1 MMRGTDTV
9 IATATAAQELAGA
22 QAATHPVA
30 HAGMQAGTHAAA
42 GKPRMGRLAAASTI
56 GTTLEWYDFT
66 VYNLMAALV
75 FNAIFFPSF
84 DPLTGTILAFSTYAV
99 GYVSRPLGGVVFG
112 HLGDKLGRR
121 FVLVATL
128 VVMGVATGLMGVLP
142 TYQSWGVWSPLLLVA
157 LRFVQGAA
165 IGGEW
170 AGAVL
175 LSMEH
180 GAQHQRGRNA
190 SFTQVG
196 PSCGTLLGTGFI
208 ALVSLWLSPEDFQAW
223 GWRIPFLSS
232 VLLVV
237 FGLWLR
243 RGVEETPLFRE
254 MEARKST
261 AKTPIKD
268 VFADHWRRL
277 LVAGGARIGS
287 DVLYAL
293 VVVFTLTYV
302 TGVLHLSRP
311 LALTATMIGAG
322 CNALAVP
329 LFGSLSDRLGRRPV
343 YVAGALLAVA
353 WAFVFFRLMDSAQ
366 PWQICAAVVGGLVIH
381 AMMYG
386 PQAAF
391 VTEQFPTRVRYAG
404 SSLAYTLA
412 GILGGGF
419 APLIIASLYKA
430 YGSTTAISL
439 YVSLALAVTL
449 VALLVARET
458 ARKPLEN

>member
-1 MMRGTDTV
+1 MTNASTISTTQDAAGTLDAV
-9 IATATAAQELAGA
+9 
-22 QAATHPVA
+22 
-30 HAGMQAGTHAAA
+30 THAA
-42 GKPRMGRLAAASTI
+42 KPRMGRLAAASTI

-75 FNAIFFPSF
+75 FNAVFFPSF

-99 GYVSRPLGGVVFG
+99 GYVSRPLGGVLFG

-128 VVMGVATGLMGVLP
+128 ILMGVATGLMGLLP
-142 TYQSWGVWSPLLLVA
+142 TYMSWGIWSPILLVA
-157 LRFVQGAA
+157 LRFAQGAA

-180 GAQHQRGRNA
+180 GEQHQRGRNA

-208 ALVSLWLSPEDFQAW
+208 AVVSLWLSPEDFQAW

-232 VLLVV
+232 VLLVL

-243 RGVEETPLFRE
+243 KGVEETPLFKE

-261 AKTPIKD
+261 AKTPIKE
-268 VFADHWRRL
+268 VFVDHWRRL
-277 LVAGGARIGS
+277 LVAGGVRIGS

-302 TGVLHLSRP
+302 TSVLHLSRP
-311 LALTATMIGAG
+311 LALSATMIGAA
-322 CNALAVP
+322 CNAIAVP
-329 LFGSLSDRLGRRPV
+329 LFGSLSDKLGRRPV
-343 YVAGALLAVA
+343 YMAGALLAVV

-366 PWQICAAVVGGLVIH
+366 PLQICAAVVVGLIIH

-412 GILGGGF
+412 GIVGGGF
-419 APLIIASLYKA
+419 APLIIASLYKS
-430 YGSTTAISL
+430 YGSTLAISL
-439 YVSLALAVTL
+439 YVSAAVALTL

-458 ARKPLEN
+458 AKKPLES

>member
-1 MMRGTDTV
+1 
-9 IATATAAQELAGA
+9 
-22 QAATHPVA
+22 
-30 HAGMQAGTHAAA
+30 
-42 GKPRMGRLAAASTI
+42 MGRLAAASTI

-75 FNAIFFPSF
+75 FNAVFFPSF

-99 GYVSRPLGGVVFG
+99 GYVSRPLGGVLFG

-128 VVMGVATGLMGVLP
+128 VLMGVATGLMGLLP
-142 TYQSWGVWSPLLLVA
+142 TYMSWGIWSPILLVA
-157 LRFVQGAA
+157 LRFLQGAA

-180 GAQHQRGRNA
+180 GEQHQRGRNA

-208 ALVSLWLSPEDFQAW
+208 AVVSLWLSPEDFQAW

-243 RGVEETPLFRE
+243 KGVEETPMFRE

-261 AKTPIKD
+261 AKTPIKE
-268 VFADHWRRL
+268 VFVDHWRRL
-277 LVAGGARIGS
+277 LLAGGVRIGS

-302 TGVLHLSRP
+302 TSVLHLSRP
-311 LALTATMIGAG
+311 LALTATMIGAA
-322 CNALAVP
+322 CNAIAVP

-343 YVAGALLAVA
+343 YIAGALLAVV

-366 PWQICAAVVGGLVIH
+366 PLQICAAVVVGLIIH

-412 GILGGGF
+412 GIVGGGF
-419 APLIIASLYKA
+419 APLIIASLYKS
-430 YGSTTAISL
+430 YGSTLAISL
-439 YVSLALAVTL
+439 YVSAALALTL
-449 VALLVARET
+449 VALLAARET
-458 ARKPLEN
+458 ANKPLER